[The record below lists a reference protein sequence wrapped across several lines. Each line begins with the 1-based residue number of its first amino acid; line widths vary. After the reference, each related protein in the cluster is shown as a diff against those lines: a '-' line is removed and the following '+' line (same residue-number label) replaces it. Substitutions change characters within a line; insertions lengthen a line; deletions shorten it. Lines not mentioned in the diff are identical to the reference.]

1 MPESDT
7 LLASLVSSF
16 PGNTENIATEALSHI
31 LATSDASLE
40 ALNDVVRSGVRDV
53 TPVVKV
59 STQVTHPDGT
69 NLTWLGLTRTAP
81 NVCLLKSSSGR
92 TSRPTNRIVTS
103 TDCPKTGQLS

>member
-1 MPESDT
+1 MTEGDT

-53 TPVVKV
+53 APVAKV
-59 STQVTHPDGT
+59 STQSCTPMGHD
-69 NLTWLGLTRTAP
+69 LTWLGLTRTAP
-81 NVCLLKSSSGR
+81 NGCLLK
-92 TSRPTNRIVTS
+92 
-103 TDCPKTGQLS
+103 